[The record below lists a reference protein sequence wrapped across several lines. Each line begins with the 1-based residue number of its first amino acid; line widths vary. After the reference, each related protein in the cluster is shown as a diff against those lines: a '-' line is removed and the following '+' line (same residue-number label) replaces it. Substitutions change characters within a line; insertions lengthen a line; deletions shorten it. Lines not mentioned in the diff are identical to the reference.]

1 MSNGARYQYRGI
13 SRMGIHQQYNQGRFN
28 KMLASKRISNR
39 REGKRTREI
48 SLPKMAIIQSTYSCH
63 KA

>member
-1 MSNGARYQYRGI
+1 
-13 SRMGIHQQYNQGRFN
+13 MGIHQQYNQGRFN
-28 KMLASKRISNR
+28 KMLASQRISNR
-39 REGKRTREI
+39 REGERTREI